1 MSATHSHSGANITP
15 QLDVMTDEPPLQ
27 PRTIQPSLHEINTN
41 ITDDIYN
48 TIVRIIVHE
57 AEFDYDLPFKIKGNR
72 TASGT
77 GFFIDLDGHILTCS
91 HVVQSAS
98 HVYIEIP
105 KEGKN
110 QYKAH
115 VLGICPQFDLAV
127 IKIEDY
133 KNQQSCTLH
142 EAKDLPIKS
151 GDDTYALGFP
161 LGQDNLKVTK
171 GIISGQQ
178 HNMYQIDT
186 PINPGNSGGPLVKNN
201 LVIGVN
207 GAGILLANNIGYAVP
222 ISRYFAVKDLLY
234 ESKRLIHY
242 PEIFGFE
249 FQRTNQ
255 DFIDFFGYS
264 CNVTLE
270 TPAEAKGAQGSK
282 RKSSS
287 PSQPRKSR
295 RRYRGGQPVAQ
306 CGGVYVKRTF
316 KKSPIDGI
324 HMKRGD
330 IVCAVNGV
338 KVDHYGEFSQRWM
351 NQKMSMSNMLFSLP
365 LNQKVGIRFWSD
377 KTRSLED
384 KNFVLR
390 EYKMPIRMVYPEF
403 EKEAVEYEVIGG
415 MVVMPLTLNHLKGW
429 LRGGLNKY
437 RKVENRH
444 EPKLVLTSILMG
456 SSLAISRTIGE
467 KEVLDEINDI
477 KVRTLKDFSK
487 ALCKPIT
494 KNGKQYI
501 KIVTEDKNITIL
513 SVTSL
518 IREEEHLQSVYKYTA
533 SPLLNKLVTSC
544 G

>member
-1 MSATHSHSGANITP
+1 
-15 QLDVMTDEPPLQ
+15 
-27 PRTIQPSLHEINTN
+27 
-41 ITDDIYN
+41 
-48 TIVRIIVHE
+48 
-57 AEFDYDLPFKIKGNR
+57 
-72 TASGT
+72 
-77 GFFIDLDGHILTCS
+77 
-91 HVVQSAS
+91 
-98 HVYIEIP
+98 
-105 KEGKN
+105 
-110 QYKAH
+110 
-115 VLGICPQFDLAV
+115 
-127 IKIEDY
+127 
-133 KNQQSCTLH
+133 
-142 EAKDLPIKS
+142 
-151 GDDTYALGFP
+151 
-161 LGQDNLKVTK
+161 LKVTK

-207 GAGILLANNIGYAVP
+207 GAGIMMANNIGYAVP

-264 CNVTLE
+264 CNGK
-270 TPAEAKGAQGSK
+270 PATDTSTEGK
-282 RKSSS
+282 RAHGNK
-287 PSQPRKSR
+287 RKSR
-295 RRYRGGQPVAQ
+295 RLSHEGPPVAQ

-365 LNQKVGIRFWSD
+365 LNQKVEVRFWSE
-377 KTRSLED
+377 KTKTMQC

-390 EYKMPIRMVYPEF
+390 EYKMPIRTVYPEF
-403 EKEAVEYEVIGG
+403 EKEAVEHEVFGG

-444 EPKLVLTSILMG
+444 EPKLVISSILMG

-477 KVRTLKDFSK
+477 KVRTLKDFGE
-487 ALCKPIT
+487 AVCKPIT
-494 KNGKQYI
+494 KNGKKYI
-501 KIVTEDKNITIL
+501 KIVTEEKNITIL
-513 SVTSL
+513 SVASL
-518 IREEEHLQSVYKYTA
+518 IQEETHLQTVYKYTT
-533 SPLLNKLVTSC
+533 SPLLKKIITSC